1 MYRTLIGLGAVGLT
15 AITAQAAYVGSVVGF
30 PPGTPI
36 TLGAGGQSSLT
47 LNRGD
52 TFSGAV
58 LLQGSSGDR
67 FDFASFRLVLTEPG
81 LSFASGWSQWS
92 SPFTTGGLDDFS
104 TPSSNSAGIIDA
116 NSYLGVLA
124 PGIVDVS
131 FENLTDN
138 FGDYFFS
145 GMLLSFTLTV
155 PVDFQP
161 GAFTVSFAPEIF
173 TDGTETVA
181 TSAGGSLA
189 VTVVPA
195 PAGCVVLVA
204 GAAGLIRRRRGRR
217 KAAMSG

>member
-1 MYRTLIGLGAVGLT
+1 MYRTLIGLSAVGLT
-15 AITAQAAYVGSVVGF
+15 AFNAQAAYVGSVVGF
-30 PPGTPI
+30 PPGTSI
-36 TLGAGGQSSLT
+36 TLGAGGQSNLT

-58 LLQGSSGDR
+58 LLQASPGDQ
-67 FDFASFRLVLTEPG
+67 FDFALFRLVFSEPG

-116 NSYLGVLA
+116 NSYLDVLA
-124 PGIVDVS
+124 PGVVDVS

-138 FGDYFFS
+138 FGDYFFN
-145 GMLLSFTLTV
+145 GMVVSFALTV
-155 PVDFQP
+155 PSDFQP
-161 GAFTVSFAPEIF
+161 SAFTVAFAPEIF

-181 TSAGGSLA
+181 ASVGSSLA

-195 PAGCVVLVA
+195 PAGCVVLLA
-204 GAAGLIRRRRGRR
+204 GAVGLRRRRGS
-217 KAAMSG
+217 M